1 MKVELHCH
9 TSRYSGCAQA
19 APDELIPALIR
30 AGYGAVYLTEHDTLW
45 PAKALA
51 ELQARYPE
59 IRLFP
64 GVELT
69 MGTSSFAHLLV
80 LGTCDPSYLGVR
92 DEWEVVAK
100 ARRDGHL
107 TVLAHAFRYKDAE
120 DTRRLLDSGWRPDA
134 MEYRTGNQGGA
145 AAAEAAAL
153 AQRLDI
159 PLVNAGDLHALDMV
173 NTFWID
179 CRGPLTTADEI
190 RGAILDGAYRNRARE
205 G

>member
-9 TSRYSGCAQA
+9 TSRYSGCARA
-19 APDELIPALIR
+19 TPDEMIPALIR

-45 PAKALA
+45 PAETLA
-51 ELQARYPE
+51 ELQGRYPD
-59 IRLFP
+59 IRVFP

-80 LGTCDPSYLGVR
+80 LGACDPAYLDIR

-107 TVLAHAFRYKDAE
+107 SVLAHAFRYEDAE
-120 DTRRLLDSGWRPDA
+120 DTRHLLDTGWRPDA

-145 AAAEAAAL
+145 ASDEAATVAR
-153 AQRLDI
+153 RLGI

-173 NTFWID
+173 DKFWID
-179 CRGPLTTADEI
+179 CRGPLTAADEI
-190 RGAILDGAYRNRARE
+190 RSAILDGAYRNRTRE